1 MRRRKTWISNCST
14 LKNVPVFVREH
25 ESFCTPCD
33 SSDRSL
39 LKRSIGIAP
48 SLLWNS
54 RSCIRLSS
62 ECWQVSLLSISA
74 SFQSIYI
81 NSGATWK
88 KYGVTVAGGNG
99 PGAGISQLSYPFRLF
114 LDNNQFLYIIEWGN
128 HRVTKWNLGSMVGQ
142 IVAGG
147 NGKGSRNDQL
157 DWPNSI
163 VMDRRRNSLFI
174 GDYGNNRIVQWS
186 LQGARSGKTI
196 ISGVSNTGLTMDE
209 QGFLYVSDYIRN
221 EVRRWYVG
229 SSQGILVAGG
239 NGPGN
244 RLNQLY
250 GPRQAFVDQNHS
262 VYVPEAN
269 SNRVTK
275 WVKGAAA
282 GIVVAGGRGRGSAL
296 SQLNFLEAV
305 TVDQLGTIY
314 IADRYNHRIV
324 RWRKGATTG
333 DVLVGGNGAGS
344 RSDQLNHPTG
354 LLFDRQ
360 GNLFVADHYNHRVQ
374 KFEIV

>member
-1 MRRRKTWISNCST
+1 M
-14 LKNVPVFVREH
+14 FVREH

-39 LKRSIGIAP
+39 LQRSIDIAP
-48 SLLWNS
+48 SLFWNG

-74 SFQSIYI
+74 PLYPNNIKSGSI
-81 NSGATWK
+81 WK
-88 KYGVTVAGGNG
+88 KYGVTVARGNG
-99 PGAGISQLSYPFRLF
+99 PGAHISQLNLLFRLF
-114 LDNNQFLYIIEWGN
+114 LDDNQVLYIVELGN
-128 HRVTKWNLGSMVGQ
+128 HRVTKWNLGSMFGQ

-157 DWPNSI
+157 SWPNSI
-163 VMDRRRNSLFI
+163 VMDRGRNSLFI

-186 LQGARSGKTI
+186 LQGARGGKTVI
-196 ISGVSNTGLTMDE
+196 LSVSNTGLTMDE

-221 EVRRWYVG
+221 EVRRWQVV
-229 SSQGILVAGG
+229 SSQGTLVAGG
-239 NGPGN
+239 NGQGY

-250 GPRQAFVDQNHS
+250 GPRQTFVDQNHS

-269 SNRVTK
+269 NNRVTK
-275 WVKGAAA
+275 WVKGAAT
-282 GIVVAGGRGRGSAL
+282 GIIVAGGRGIGSAL
-296 SQLNFLEAV
+296 PQLHFLEAV
-305 TVDQLGTIY
+305 TVDQLGNIY

-324 RWRKGATTG
+324 RWRKGATEG
-333 DVLVGGNGAGS
+333 EVLVGGNGAGS
-344 RSDQLNHPTG
+344 RSYQLNQPTD

-360 GNLFVADHYNHRVQ
+360 GNLFVVDQGNHRVQ